1 MSETGNPR
9 RISLVGPIILIALG
23 GLLLLLNFHPEIDP
37 WPILTRYWPLLLIFI
52 GLGKLWDSYWLRQHP
67 EAGGGGRWLSGPAI
81 ALLVLLLFFVAAVR
95 HGRVTYRAGAG
106 PGAEHDTQ
114 AVELGGAKT
123 VRARLE
129 MGAGLLRLGG
139 GSSRLLD
146 ADFRYGGA
154 EGRPRVDYHVSG
166 DEGQL
171 DVTEEQSHV
180 HFGDSHAEWDLRF
193 GENVPLDL
201 RLDMGA
207 GENNLRLAKLT
218 VNHLEVHMGAG
229 QLNLDLT
236 GVRTT
241 HLDAIVEGGAG
252 QARIHVPKDIGARIH
267 ASGGIGTINVRGLT
281 RDGDAYVNAAYG
293 KTPAT
298 IDLTVNGGVG
308 EIDLIGEQ

>member
-1 MSETGNPR
+1 MAETGNPR

-37 WPILTRYWPLLLIFI
+37 WPILARYWPLILIFI
-52 GLGKLWDSYWLRQHP
+52 GLGKLWDSYWVRQHP
-67 EAGGGGRWLSGPAI
+67 EAAGGRWLSGPAI
-81 ALLVLLLFFVAAVR
+81 ALVVLLLFFVAVVR
-95 HGRVTYRAGAG
+95 HGHMSYRVGAD
-106 PGAEHDTQ
+106 HDTQ

-129 MGAGLLRLGG
+129 MGAGLLRLSG

-146 ADFRYGGA
+146 ADFQYGRA
-154 EGRPRVDYHVSG
+154 EGRPRVEYHVSG

-171 DVTEEQSHV
+171 DVTEEQNHV
-180 HFGDSHAEWDLRF
+180 RFGNSRSEWDLRF
-193 GENVPLDL
+193 AENVPLDL

-229 QLNLDLT
+229 ELNLDLT
-236 GVRTT
+236 GVRTN

-252 QARIHVPKDIGARIH
+252 QARIHVPKDIGTRIQ

-281 RDGDAYVNAAYG
+281 RDGDAYVNEAYG
-293 KTPAT
+293 KTPET
-298 IDLTVNGGVG
+298 IDMTVNGGVG

>member
-1 MSETGNPR
+1 MAETGNPR

-37 WPILTRYWPLLLIFI
+37 WPILARYWPLILIFI
-52 GLGKLWDSYWLRQHP
+52 GLGKLWDSYWVRQHP
-67 EAGGGGRWLSGPAI
+67 EAAGGRWLSGPAI

-95 HGRVTYRAGAG
+95 HGRVSYRVGAE
-106 PGAEHDTQ
+106 AEHDTQ

-129 MGAGLLRLGG
+129 MGAGLLRLSG

-146 ADFRYGGA
+146 ADFRYGRR
-154 EGRPRVDYHVSG
+154 EGKPRVEYHVSG

-171 DVTEEQSHV
+171 DVAEKQNRAL
-180 HFGDSHAEWDLRF
+180 FGNSRAEWDLRF

-207 GENNLRLAKLT
+207 GENNLRLAKLN

-229 QLNLDLT
+229 ELNLDLT
-236 GVRTT
+236 GVQAS

-252 QARIHVPKDIGARIH
+252 QARIHVPKDIGTRIH

-281 RDGDAYVNAAYG
+281 RDGDAYVNEAYG

-298 IDLTVNGGVG
+298 IELTVNGGVG
-308 EIDLIGEQ
+308 EIDLIAEP

>member
-1 MSETGNPR
+1 MAETEKPR

-37 WPILTRYWPLLLIFI
+37 WPILARYWPLILIFI
-52 GLGKLWDSYWLRQHP
+52 GLGKLWDSYWVRQHP
-67 EAGGGGRWLSGPAI
+67 EAVGGRWLSGSAI
-81 ALLVLLLFFVAAVR
+81 ALLVLLLFFVAAAR
-95 HGRVTYRAGAG
+95 HGRMSYRMGAE
-106 PGAEHDTQ
+106 AEHDTQ

-129 MGAGLLRLGG
+129 MGAGLLRLSG

-146 ADFRYGGA
+146 ADFRYGRR
-154 EGRPRVDYHVSG
+154 EGKPRVEYRVLG
-166 DEGQL
+166 DQGQL
-171 DVTEEQSHV
+171 DVTEEQNHV
-180 HFGDSHAEWDLRF
+180 RFGNSRAEWDLRF
-193 GENVPLDL
+193 AENVPLYL

-207 GENNLRLAKLT
+207 GENNLRLAKLN
-218 VNHLEVHMGAG
+218 VIHLEVHMGAG
-229 QLNLDLT
+229 ELNLDMT
-236 GVRTT
+236 GVRTN

-252 QARIHVPKDIGARIH
+252 QARIHVPKDIGTRIH

-281 RDGDAYVNAAYG
+281 RDGDAYVNEAYG

-308 EIDLIGEQ
+308 EIDLIAEP

>member
-1 MSETGNPR
+1 MAETGNPR
-9 RISLVGPIILIALG
+9 RISLFGPIILIALG

-37 WPILTRYWPLLLIFI
+37 WPILARYWPLILIFI
-52 GLGKLWDSYWLRQHP
+52 GLGKLWDSYWMRQHP
-67 EAGGGGRWLSGPAI
+67 EAAGGRWLSGPAI
-81 ALLVLLLFFVAAVR
+81 ALLVLVLFFAAAAR
-95 HGRVTYRAGAG
+95 HGRVSYRVGT
-106 PGAEHDTQ
+106 EHDTQ

-129 MGAGLLRLGG
+129 MGAGLLRLSG

-146 ADFRYGGA
+146 ADFQYGRA
-154 EGRPRVDYHVSG
+154 EGKPRVEYRVSG
-166 DEGQL
+166 DEGQI
-171 DVTEEQSHV
+171 DVTGGQDHMR
-180 HFGDSHAEWDLRF
+180 FGNSRAEWDLRF
-193 GENVPLDL
+193 AENVPLDL

-229 QLNLDLT
+229 ELNLDLT

-241 HLDAIVEGGAG
+241 HLDAMVEGGAG
-252 QARIHVPKDIGARIH
+252 QARIHVPKDIGTRIH

-281 RDGDAYVNAAYG
+281 RDGDAYVNQAYG

-308 EIDLIGEQ
+308 EIDLIAEP